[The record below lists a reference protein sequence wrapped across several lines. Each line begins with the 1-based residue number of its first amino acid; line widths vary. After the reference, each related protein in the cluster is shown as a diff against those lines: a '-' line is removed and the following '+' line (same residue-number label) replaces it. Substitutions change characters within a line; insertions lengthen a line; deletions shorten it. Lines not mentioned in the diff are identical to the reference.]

1 MIASFHEGI
10 YRHLIYSMQGLSYV
24 AHTQILQTPG
34 KVVMNTIL
42 SPEII
47 VAASVQYNGR
57 WI

>member
-1 MIASFHEGI
+1 
-10 YRHLIYSMQGLSYV
+10 MQGLSYV
-24 AHTQILQTPG
+24 THTQILQTPG
-34 KVVMNTIL
+34 KVVMNTVL